1 MLGDNCMKIAQVT
14 PYFYHHIG
22 GVESHVLT
30 LSLKLQKNGH
40 DVTVYTSKH
49 SEIPS
54 SETFQGIKVIRIKQL
69 ANIFSTPIT
78 PKLKK
83 ALVNERYDVVHTH
96 TPPPMTAY
104 YTAKACK
111 RSKTPLVITFHC
123 DLELPKIF
131 GKIAT
136 IVYNKT
142 LGRYTFNHA
151 QKIIVHTKTYG
162 ATSRAI
168 WKSDPVVIPS
178 AVNPNRFRETLDTK
192 EIINRHNLK
201 DKKTVL
207 FVGRL
212 VYHKGLDYLVDS
224 AKLTGPDVRYI
235 IVGSGDYLDKLRKKV
250 KENKIQNKVI
260 FTGNVSF
267 MDLPRYFAVSDVFV
281 LPSITRL
288 EAFGLVVLEAMA
300 SRKPVIVSKIPGVTE
315 LVEEGV
321 NGLHVEP
328 MNAQDLAKKINLLLS
343 DEKLRKSMGDAGR
356 KKVESEFNWDTVA
369 SQIEEVYK
377 QVIR

>member
-1 MLGDNCMKIAQVT
+1 MKIAQVT
-14 PYFYHHIG
+14 PYFYPHIG

-40 DVTVYTSKH
+40 DVTIYSSKH
-49 SEIPS
+49 ANIPS
-54 SETFQGIKVIRIKQL
+54 KEIFQGIKVIRIKQL
-69 ANIFSTPIT
+69 TNIFSTPVT

-83 ALVNERYDVVHTH
+83 VLANERYDVVHTH

-104 YTAKACK
+104 YTASACK
-111 RSKTPLVITFHC
+111 KSKTPLVITYHC
-123 DLELPKIF
+123 DLELPKIL
-131 GKIAT
+131 GKLAT
-136 IVYNKT
+136 IFYNKT

-151 QKIIVHTKTYG
+151 QKLIVHTKTYG
-162 ATSRAI
+162 ATSRSI
-168 WKSDPVVIPS
+168 WKSDPVIIPS
-178 AVNPNRFRETLDTK
+178 AVNPNRFRGTMDTR
-192 EIINRHNLK
+192 EIIERHKLK
-201 DKKTVL
+201 GKKIVL

-224 AKLTGPDVRYI
+224 AKLTGSDVRYI
-235 IVGSGDYLDKLRKKV
+235 IVGSGDYLDKLIKRA

-267 MDLPRYFAVSDVFV
+267 LDIPKYFAASDVFV
-281 LPSITRL
+281 LPSISRL

-315 LVEEGV
+315 LVEEGI

-328 MNAQDLAKKINLLLS
+328 MNTQDLAQKINLLLS

-377 QVIR
+377 QVIK

>member
-1 MLGDNCMKIAQVT
+1 MKIAQVT
-14 PYFYHHIG
+14 PYFYPHIG

-40 DVTVYTSKH
+40 DVTVYTSKYAN
-49 SEIPS
+49 IPS
-54 SETFQGIKVIRIKQL
+54 KEIFQGIRVIRIKQFT
-69 ANIFSTPIT
+69 NIFSTPVT

-83 ALVNERYDVVHTH
+83 VLADERYDVVHAH

-104 YTAKACK
+104 YTASACK
-111 RSKTPLVITFHC
+111 RSKTPMVITYHC

-136 IVYNKT
+136 ILYNKT
-142 LGRYTFNHA
+142 LGRYTFNNA

-168 WKSDPVVIPS
+168 WKSDPVVVPS
-178 AVNPNRFRETLDTK
+178 AVNPMRFRGTMDTQ
-192 EIINRHNLK
+192 EIIERHKLK
-201 DKKTVL
+201 GKKTVL

-224 AKLTGPDVRYI
+224 AKFTGADVRYI
-235 IVGSGDYLDKLRKKV
+235 IVGSGDYLDKLVKRA
-250 KENKIQNKVI
+250 KENKIQNKMI

-267 MDLPRYFAVSDVFV
+267 LDLPKYFAASDVFV
-281 LPSITRL
+281 LPSISRL

-315 LVEEGV
+315 LVDEGI

-328 MNAQDLAKKINLLLS
+328 MNAQDLAQKINLLLS

-377 QVIR
+377 QVIK